1 MPKLI
6 KNGEV
11 VTNEWALLDADAD
24 VTNLA
29 EGYWVLPLQQF
40 LTHASQGEVNY
51 AHVGVSL
58 VSDDDITALEE
69 HIHAL
74 QLIVLTFNAFADGR
88 SFSQARLLRDQ
99 FDYAGELRAVGDF
112 LQDQLFYLSRCG
124 VDAFLINDEINLDSA
139 LNSLRDFS
147 ETYQAACD
155 EPQPLFRRRV

>member
-24 VTNLA
+24 VANLA

-40 LTHASQGEVNY
+40 LAHASQGEVNY
-51 AHVGVSL
+51 AHVAVSIT
-58 VSDDDITALEE
+58 SDEDIMALEA
-69 HIHAL
+69 HAQAL
-74 QLIVLTFNAFADGR
+74 QLIVLSFNAFADGR
-88 SFSQARLLRDQ
+88 SFSQARMLRDQ
-99 FDYAGELRAVGDF
+99 LDYAGELRAVGDF

-124 VDAFLINDEINLDSA
+124 VDAFLLNDEINLDSA
-139 LNSLRDFS
+139 LSSLRDFS
-147 ETYQAACD
+147 QTYQAACD